1 MNRDRRQLI
10 ERLWRD
16 ACDIS
21 DRQQR
26 NQWLT
31 QACGDDDDLRREVE
45 SLLSAAEHEA
55 DVLGPSLFP
64 APPAVGSEFGP
75 YRILSQLG
83 SGGMG
88 EVLLAEQKEPVTRL
102 VAVKVLSHA
111 VAGQEALQRFEVERN
126 ILARLTHP
134 WIARLYDS
142 GVTPGGAPFLV
153 MEYIDGLP
161 ITRYCE
167 EQHSSIHER
176 VALIAKSAKAVAGAH
191 QKGIIHRDIK
201 PGNILIHTEEQ
212 QILPKVIDFG
222 IAKAPATTDN
232 ITLTGCFPGTPRYM
246 SPEQAGCRDA
256 AGDLIIPD
264 VRTDVYSLGL
274 VLYEL
279 LLGVSPFIT
288 GAGADDLRGQ
298 VAAGAW
304 IPPAERWRRMDNQTR
319 QATAR
324 QRGTTPR
331 ALTHLMREDLA
342 WIVQKAMA
350 PKPEE
355 RYQTAYDLAR
365 ELDRFLAGEP
375 VEAAPPNPLRR
386 LRQFAKRH
394 AHAMAVGTLFLATL
408 LTFQAWVLH
417 ERGLAKRQAERAE
430 HERHNAKRVLAFV
443 TDMFTSVDPTQY
455 NVAGP
460 PDLNHIL
467 ARAESRL
474 LAEQADLNAPLKAEL
489 LETVALIYRQIGDEE
504 RSLRLYEKG
513 LALKKTFLHETN
525 PALLRSQGQIL
536 HLQKTRRDLD
546 DVGADYDAL
555 LAQLDV
561 DHTDL
566 RKTRFSVL
574 IDVANLYVHQ
584 GFAERA
590 APYITEMEQLAEQ
603 FPQLLAGN
611 QVRTDFAITRANNA
625 IVTGDTGAARRF
637 MEEALAQLNR
647 ADSNGD
653 TAAIE
658 LLMSLGVV
666 NQYDG
671 RLQEA
676 AEMLQNAQ
684 TVLEKNHAA
693 HGTLSQ
699 QCRLGL
705 GLLYSDMN
713 DLKASAAAFTALL
726 EVLENNRTEQ
736 SQLYGET
743 LIYLSQTYLND
754 GQHQL
759 AEDRCRQGMA
769 VLRHFYEQDDP
780 DYAWFALRLVK
791 VLDAVGRGEEALAM
805 VTENLAVLTGHYG
818 ADHMRTLQA
827 AYLRVHCLNSLERYQ
842 TAIESGRDLPD
853 KLRDL
858 PIIQETYAAVHLELG
873 RAYLGLSQCE
883 QGAHL
888 TRDGLQRS
896 ATYPG
901 LAKTRAKHQTWWE
914 NHLKQC
920 ANTHP

>member
-1 MNRDRRQLI
+1 MTRDRRQLI
-10 ERLWRD
+10 EHLWRE
-16 ACDIS
+16 ACDIE
-21 DRQQR
+21 DRAQR
-26 NQWLT
+26 DLWLA
-31 QACGDDDDLRREVE
+31 QACGDDESLRHEVE
-45 SLLSAAEHEA
+45 SLLSAADHEA
-55 DVLGPSLFP
+55 EFLGPSLFP
-64 APPAVGSEFGP
+64 APPTPGTEFGP
-75 YRILSQLG
+75 YRILSRLG

-88 EVLLAEQKEPVTRL
+88 EVLLAEQKEPVARL
-102 VAVKVLSHA
+102 VAVKVLSHT
-111 VAGQEALQRFEVERN
+111 VAGPEALQRFEVERN

-142 GVTPGGAPFLV
+142 GITPGGAPFLV
-153 MEYIDGLP
+153 MEFVDGLP

-167 EQHSSIHER
+167 EQCCSIEER
-176 VALIAKSAKAVAGAH
+176 VALVAKSAEAVAGAH

-212 QILPKVIDFG
+212 QVLPKVIDFG
-222 IAKAPATTDN
+222 IAKPLANHDN

-256 AGDLIIPD
+256 AGELIIPD

-279 LLGVSPFIT
+279 LLGVSPFVT
-288 GAGADDLRGQ
+288 GPGADDLRRQ
-298 VAAGAW
+298 VAGGEWVA
-304 IPPAERWRRMDNQTR
+304 PAERWRRMDNETR
-319 QATAR
+319 LAAAR
-324 QRGTTPR
+324 QRNTTPR
-331 ALTHLMREDLA
+331 VLTRLMREDLA

-350 PKPEE
+350 PKPED

-386 LRQFAKRH
+386 LRQFAKHH
-394 AHAMAVGTLFLATL
+394 AHALAVTALFLTTL
-408 LTFQAWVLH
+408 LTFQAWILH

-430 HERHNAKRVLAFV
+430 YERHNAQRVLAFV

-455 NVAGP
+455 SVAGP

-467 ARAESRL
+467 ARAEARL
-474 LAEQADLNAPLKAEL
+474 LAEQNDLDAPLKAEL
-489 LETVALIYRQIGDEE
+489 LETIALIYRQIGDEE

-513 LALKKTFLHETN
+513 FALKQSVRET
-525 PALLRSQGQIL
+525 PSAALLRSKGQIL
-536 HLQKTRRDLD
+536 HLQKTRRDID
-546 DVGADYDAL
+546 EIGADYDAL
-555 LAQLDV
+555 LAQLDAARPE
-561 DHTDL
+561 L
-566 RKTRFSVL
+566 RATRFSVL

-590 APYITEMEQLAEQ
+590 APYTTEMEQLAEQ
-603 FPQLLAGN
+603 FPQLLTSN
-611 QVRTDFAITRANNA
+611 QVRADFAVTRANYA
-625 IVTGDTGAARRF
+625 IVTGDTAAARRF
-637 MEEALAQLNR
+637 LEEALDQVNR
-647 ADSNGD
+647 TAGEGD
-653 TAAIE
+653 TAALE

-676 AEMLQNAQ
+676 ADMLQNAQ
-684 TVLEKNHAA
+684 TMLEKNHAA

-705 GLLYSDMN
+705 GLLYSEMN
-713 DLKASAAAFTALL
+713 NLKASAAAFSALL

-736 SQLYGET
+736 SHLYGET
-743 LIYLSQTYLND
+743 LIYLSQVYLND
-754 GQHQL
+754 GLHQQ

-769 VLRHFYEQDDP
+769 VLSHFYERNDP

-791 VLDAVGRGEEALAM
+791 ILDAVGRGEEALAM
-805 VTENLAVLTGHYG
+805 AGENLAVLTGHYG

-827 AYLRVHCLNSLERYQ
+827 AYLRVHCLNGLERYTQ
-842 TAIESGRDLPD
+842 AIEAGRDLPD

-858 PIIQETYAAVHLELG
+858 PIIQETYAAMHLELG
-873 RAYLGLSQCE
+873 RAHLGLKHCA
-883 QGAHL
+883 QGAQL
-888 TRDGLQRS
+888 TREGLQQS
-896 ATYPG
+896 AAYPG
-901 LAKTRAKHQTWWE
+901 LAKARAKHQAWWE
-914 NHLKQC
+914 NHLKTC
-920 ANTHP
+920 DNAHP

>member
-1 MNRDRRQLI
+1 MTRDRRQRI
-10 ERLWRD
+10 EHLWRE

-21 DRQQR
+21 DRRQR
-26 NQWLT
+26 DLWLA
-31 QACGDDDDLRREVE
+31 QACDDDDELRREVE
-45 SLLSAAEHEA
+45 SLLSAADHEA
-55 DVLGPSLFP
+55 DLLGPSLFP

-88 EVLLAEQKEPVTRL
+88 EVLLAEQKEPVARL
-102 VAVKVLSHA
+102 VAVKVLSHG
-111 VAGQEALQRFEVERN
+111 VAGPEALQRFEVERN

-142 GVTPGGAPFLV
+142 GMTPGGAPFLV
-153 MEYIDGLP
+153 MEYVDGLP
-161 ITRYCE
+161 ITRFCE
-167 EQHSSIHER
+167 EQRCSIRDR
-176 VALIAKSAKAVAGAH
+176 VALVAKSAKAVAGAH

-201 PGNILIHTEEQ
+201 PGNILIHTEEHQ
-212 QILPKVIDFG
+212 VLPKVIDFG
-222 IAKAPATTDN
+222 IAKPMATRDN

-246 SPEQAGCRDA
+246 SPEQAGVRDD
-256 AGDLIIPD
+256 AGELIIPD

-288 GAGADDLRGQ
+288 GAGADDLRRQ

-304 IPPAERWRRMDNQTR
+304 VPPAERWRRMDPETR
-319 QATAR
+319 LATAR
-324 QRGTTPR
+324 QRGTTQR
-331 ALTHLMREDLA
+331 ALTRLMREDLA

-394 AHAMAVGTLFLATL
+394 AHALAVSALFLTTLF
-408 LTFQAWVLH
+408 TFQAWVLH

-430 HERHNAKRVLAFV
+430 HERHNAQRVLAFV

-455 NVAGP
+455 SVAGP

-467 ARAESRL
+467 ERAETRL
-474 LAEQADLNAPLKAEL
+474 LADHADLDAPLKAEL
-489 LETVALIYRQIGDEE
+489 LETIALIYRQIGDEE
-504 RSLRLYEKG
+504 RSLRLYEQG
-513 LALKKTFLHETN
+513 LALKQTFLSEPSAT
-525 PALLRSQGQIL
+525 LLRSRGQIL

-546 DVGADYDAL
+546 EVGADYDAL
-555 LAQLDV
+555 LAQLD
-561 DHTDL
+561 TSRPDL
-566 RKTRFSVL
+566 RETRFSVL

-584 GFAERA
+584 GFADRA
-590 APYITEMEQLAEQ
+590 TPYTTEMEQLAEQ
-603 FPQLLAGN
+603 FPQLLTVN
-611 QVRTDFAITRANNA
+611 QVRTDFAITRANYA
-625 IVTGDTGAARRF
+625 IVTGDTTAARRF
-637 MEEALAQLNR
+637 LEDALAQVNR
-647 ADSNGD
+647 ADTQGE

-658 LLMSLGVV
+658 LLMSLGVI

-676 AEMLQNAQ
+676 AEMLQSAQ
-684 TVLEKNHAA
+684 SMLEKNHAA

-713 DLKASAAAFTALL
+713 DLKASAAAFSALL

-736 SQLYGET
+736 SHLYGET
-743 LIYLSQTYLND
+743 LIYLSQVYLND
-754 GQHQL
+754 GRHQQ

-769 VLRHFYEQDDP
+769 VLSHFYERDDP

-818 ADHMRTLQA
+818 VDHMRTLQA
-827 AYLRVHCLNSLERYQ
+827 AYLRVHCLNSLERYRE
-842 TAIESGRDLPD
+842 AIESGRDLPD

-858 PIIQETYAAVHLELG
+858 PIIQETYAAMHLELG
-873 RAYLGLSQCE
+873 RAHLGLSHCD
-883 QGAHL
+883 QGARL
-888 TRDGLQRS
+888 THEGLQRS
-896 ATYPG
+896 AAYPG
-901 LAKTRAKHQTWWE
+901 LAKARAKHQTFWE

-920 ANTHP
+920 ANIHP